1 VIRRYILFV
10 CLGLLGCCLS
20 LNTAVQAEQN
30 AKSSQA
36 ESICVDRT
44 DFPVLYC
51 GQPRLEGEAIWMI
64 QARLQELGY
73 EIAPSGQYDEKT
85 AEAVIMFQTA
95 HHLQADGVVTPTVWE
110 NLMYDGGS
118 QPCLTSQEHPKK
130 VSIEI
135 DLIKHRLTVF
145 QNGDIIKEYP
155 VGVGKS
161 STPSPLGEWKVVHK
175 GLNWGNGFGTRW
187 MGLNVPWGIY
197 GIHGTNKPYS
207 IGSSMSHGC
216 IRMQNRDVEEL
227 YPLIPLG
234 TRVRIVENGQI
245 FPRNFSG
252 RPLKIKSSGQNVVY
266 LQSRLKEKG
275 IVFDAADGRFGNMT
289 ELAVKYYQVWH
300 GLEPTG
306 IADEATYRS
315 LGMIK

>member
-1 VIRRYILFV
+1 VIRRYVLFL
-10 CLGLLGCCLS
+10 CLWLLGCCFFMTS
-20 LNTAVQAEQN
+20 AVQAEQN
-30 AKSSQA
+30 AEPMKT
-36 ESICVDRT
+36 ERIRVDRT

-51 GQPRLEGEAIWMI
+51 GQPRLEGEAIWMV
-64 QARLQELGY
+64 QARLRELGY
-73 EIAPSGQYDEKT
+73 EIIPSGQYDEKT
-85 AEAVIMFQTA
+85 AEAVMMFQTA
-95 HHLQADGVVTPTVWE
+95 HRLQANGVVTQLVWE

-118 QPCLTSQEHPKK
+118 QPCLTSQEQPQKAS
-130 VSIEI
+130 VEI

-175 GLNWGNGFGTRW
+175 GVNWGNGFGTRW

-207 IGSSMSHGC
+207 IGASMSHGC
-216 IRMQNRDVEEL
+216 IRMRNRDVEEL

-252 RPLKIKSSGQNVVY
+252 HALIIKNSGQNVVY

-275 IVFDAADGRFGNMT
+275 IVFDAADGRFGHMT
-289 ELAVKYYQVWH
+289 ELAVKYYQAWH

-315 LGMIK
+315 LGMIQ